1 MRIMEQKFLKK
12 LAQKIDNEFENE
24 YAELSEIGKD
34 FSPALDAKLLET
46 AKSYDKKYSTVQKAR
61 KDIQFLKKIAIFLVV
76 FLSAN
81 AIAIGTSQAY
91 RQFVFQVLENKDN
104 NAITF
109 HNRAEQDMLGSW
121 DDYWYPTYLPKN
133 YQIVAAEENPEKSI
147 LIHAGESSL
156 LITEYSK
163 GAEISYDTKHSQ
175 LSDIRIHNSIGKKM
189 VFDEQNI
196 IVYPTDTYI
205 LEFTFDSE
213 ISEEEVVKIAE
224 NMEYVNLS

>member
-1 MRIMEQKFLKK
+1 M
-12 LAQKIDNEFENE
+12 
-24 YAELSEIGKD
+24 
-34 FSPALDAKLLET
+34 ET